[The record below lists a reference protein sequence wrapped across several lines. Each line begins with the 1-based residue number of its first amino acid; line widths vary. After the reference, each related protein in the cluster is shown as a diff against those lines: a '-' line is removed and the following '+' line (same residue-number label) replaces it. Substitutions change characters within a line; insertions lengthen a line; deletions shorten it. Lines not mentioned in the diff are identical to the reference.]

1 MAAIGVCQSEKSD
14 SCFVGTSFLGA
25 CAPSHTFRSR
35 RSDVT
40 GLRNRGR
47 QSDDIKSAM
56 SWEDVPEIDPRQGR
70 HDIEGNEH
78 TLNAIVDRI
87 CGKIK
92 KPRFLD

>member
-1 MAAIGVCQSEKSD
+1 
-14 SCFVGTSFLGA
+14 
-25 CAPSHTFRSR
+25 
-35 RSDVT
+35 
-40 GLRNRGR
+40 
-47 QSDDIKSAM
+47 M